1 MILLLLLLASCGPR
15 IDPVVPGFRAPDA
28 PIYSS
33 AVVETARLS
42 GHWVQVA
49 GFAAGG
55 QAVCGPGS
63 VDFDGGD
70 FDGGAV
76 RWDLCLAD
84 GRHNGAGPL
93 VPGKPGR
100 FGVAGMADWWVLWVD
115 GDYRTLVIGT
125 PSGAFG
131 FVLNRDAGMPG
142 DRLQAVR
149 DIVRFNGY
157 DPANMAV
164 F

>member
-1 MILLLLLLASCGPR
+1 MILLLLLLVSCGPR
-15 IDPVVPGFRAPDA
+15 IDPVVPGFRAPEA

-63 VDFDGGD
+63 VDFDGGV
-70 FDGGAV
+70 V

-84 GRHNGAGPL
+84 GRHSGAGPL

-100 FGVAGMADWWVLWVD
+100 YGVEGMADWWVLWVD

-125 PSGAFG
+125 PSGAHG
-131 FVLNRDAGMPG
+131 FVLNRDAALPG